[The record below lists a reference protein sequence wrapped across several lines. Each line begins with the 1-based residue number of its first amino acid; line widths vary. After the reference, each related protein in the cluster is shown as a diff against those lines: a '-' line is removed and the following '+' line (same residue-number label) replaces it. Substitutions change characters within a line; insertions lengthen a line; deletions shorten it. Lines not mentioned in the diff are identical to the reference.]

1 MSDYKGLE
9 VVFEGDATGLQS
21 ALSQIDS
28 TASTTESNLRNI
40 GRALKVD
47 PNNSQLLR
55 MQGDEYKR
63 LSDTAR
69 KRADVLAQAQD
80 KANRKVEDSGSAYR
94 KASSELDSAAAS
106 YDRLI
111 RRHEANVSSIES
123 LNRRIEK
130 QRSSMTPT
138 QRAADEAEER
148 FSEQK
153 SKLRGLRKS
162 AKNLQSEMQG
172 ATAKADAEFANKGYR
187 ALADYY
193 QKRIDVEDEF
203 VEDSAG
209 KSGSAL
215 AKQVE
220 MRDASTKSLKAELS
234 ANIASLKASRENNA
248 EVKRTT
254 SAYKYATDAVA
265 SQERA
270 TTKAKKALEESTA
283 ALKKEGGEFNSTSK
297 LIGSRNMLSLNDDS
311 IMDQMEDTETRLA
324 DLQTKKAKRKLEWVH
339 AQNDASRIEV
349 EAVTNQKL
357 ADDYLQKST
366 KSYVESDLKGS
377 RLYKFG
383 QALDDFGQKAGA
395 AADRSSKLSGRFSSL
410 GQSAIMGLTVPLT
423 VVGTKVTQLDEQ
435 FGSTMSQVKMYSGA
449 TKEQLGQL
457 RDYAL
462 SLSSSSIYSSDEIG
476 QAMNELAKAGQKP
489 EQMMKKG
496 GPLDS
501 ALSLAAAGQMDLAD
515 AAAKVVQVGSAFHI
529 KTSDMTMVANVL
541 ANGANKSTA
550 EVGDLANGLANCGQM
565 AHTAGW
571 SLKDTTAAIAFMA
584 DKGVDGATAGTQ
596 LKVMLQ
602 RLVNPT
608 AKAQEVMEKYGFSA
622 RDAQGNVKDLSTLT
636 QELYDKFGGLGAEE
650 RDSALGTMFGT
661 RGINPVLALLNS
673 VGDSANKGTGEID
686 GYIKACDTSKGATEM
701 AAAQMSDYQKKIT
714 ETKHSVENAGIALG
728 ESLEPNVEKG
738 ADLVKDLSTQFT
750 KLDSGTKNG
759 VANVL
764 TGLTLFGPVFTMF
777 QKGVQWGFAP
787 LASGIGKVAKFSST
801 LAAYA
806 SETSVAGTATDAFA
820 LAADEA
826 GINVAGLALGV
837 KGLIAVAAVAG
848 IAALVK
854 QIVDYK
860 QAQDDAYTA
869 TNGMQDALAK
879 MDDTVDTG
887 KSATERRKEDVE
899 AYRESLEDAKAAHQ
913 DYIDTAKKNA
923 EAVDQEVSSY
933 VSLKSKLEDAG
944 NTIEKYRGQRY
955 LSTSQVQDYKNAV
968 DTINKLTGSNF
979 KVGADN
985 SLIDANTGKLQ
996 ENTQAVWD
1004 NIHARENQ
1012 AKADVYSDAAQK
1024 SSENMAKAA
1033 LDYQKQKKS
1042 ALKSVKVL
1050 NDAVD
1055 TLSEQE
1061 GMTDRK
1067 AKREI
1072 FENKSGA
1079 YTNYWTDLDAAGTSA
1094 MKAAEAY
1101 RKNAM
1106 AADNLRVASEGA
1118 AMATQKSDLCIANL
1132 VKTNDTAVESFTNGK
1147 QAKAG
1152 RSLRDF
1158 AKTME
1163 AVSDNSSTLDKVL
1176 NDPLKM
1182 ADVLAAY
1189 DGTATSLESVF
1200 EKYGVVFDKAAA
1212 VQRDSETLLQRTGDW
1227 LQNNMSGIAFAEF
1240 ASAGLD
1246 SFDDIAKKLSDYKIG
1261 LKDLNRV
1268 GADTFNR
1275 IATFAEGNGDT
1286 VAKAMK
1292 VAVTASA
1299 GYKKALK
1306 ENDIDLAEFSVA
1318 AAEAGLSSDN
1328 LRKVGK
1334 KSFDSF
1340 AEAAGGDVDELV
1352 YLLKNYNDLKL
1363 TDKEGNIKINGDGD
1377 IVDANGHVLEWN
1389 GAVLID
1395 KTAIA
1400 QVNGNITNGDAS
1412 VMFNAF
1418 HQVYDSTTGKVIEVD
1433 ADGNVTDGETIE
1445 TIGGFSFAVDALT
1458 GKIVEIDAQ
1467 GNVVGGTTIKP
1478 IDDTHEAITGLDGK
1492 TVIIDAQGNV
1502 VGEAVVQRIDDMS
1515 YAVQTMDGKTVIVQ
1529 ADGNGQLP
1537 ATAFHITDTGIAIQG
1552 LDSNQVDAVVN
1563 GNAYSSDLATQL
1575 RNTAAA
1581 IEALHSKN
1589 IYVTT
1594 YYSQVGSPSIQGAGG
1609 AIIQS
1614 KKGGGGKVTQIKRG
1628 GIKRFAQG
1636 AIANVSGDG
1645 VTFAV
1650 EPDGTRDIY
1659 GEAGAEAIVPLT
1671 NKRYAQP
1678 FTDLIADTVVDRL
1691 GGVNTGG
1698 TNVYIDG
1705 ARVNDDPAIRRL
1717 FIDFMQE
1724 MYRKAAMNRG

>member
-1 MSDYKGLE
+1 LSDYKGLE

-28 TASTTESNLRNI
+28 TATTTESNLRNI

-47 PNNSQLLR
+47 PNNRQLLR

-69 KRADVLAQAQD
+69 KRADVLSQAQD
-80 KANRKVEDSGSAYR
+80 KANRKVEDSGAAYR

-111 RRHEANVSSIES
+111 KRHESNVSSIES

-130 QRSSMTPT
+130 QRSGMTT
-138 QRAADEAEER
+138 AQRAADDAEGK
-148 FSEQK
+148 FVEQK

-162 AKNLQSEMQG
+162 ARNLQNEMQG
-172 ATAKADAEFANKGYR
+172 ATARADAEFANKGYR

-193 QKRIDVEDEF
+193 QKRVDVEDEF
-203 VEDSAG
+203 SESSAG

-215 AKQVE
+215 AKQAE
-220 MRDASTKSLKAELS
+220 MRDAATRSLKAELS
-234 ANIASLKASRENNA
+234 ANIDSLRASRLNNS

-254 SAYKYATDAVA
+254 SAYNDAEKAVSRQA
-265 SQERA
+265 RA
-270 TTKAKKALEESTA
+270 TTKAKEALEESTA

-297 LIGSRNMLSLNDDS
+297 LIGARNLLSLNDDS
-311 IMDQMEDTETRLA
+311 IMDQMEDTENRLA
-324 DLQTKKAKRKLEWVH
+324 DLQTRQAKRKLEWVH
-339 AQNDASRIEV
+339 AQNDASRISV

-366 KSYVESDLKGS
+366 RSYVESDLKGS

-383 QALDDFGQKAGA
+383 EALDEFGQKAGA

-673 VGDSANKGTGEID
+673 VGDSANKSTGEID
-686 GYIKACDTSKGATEM
+686 GYIQACDTSKGATEM

-738 ADLVKDLSTQFT
+738 ADLVKDLATQFT
-750 KLDSGTKNG
+750 NLDSGTKNG

-764 TGLTLFGPVFTMF
+764 TGLTLFGPVFTAF

-787 LASGIGKVAKFSST
+787 LASGIGKVAKFTSA
-801 LAAYA
+801 LAAYS
-806 SETSVAGTATDAFA
+806 SETAVAGSMTDAFA

-826 GINVAGLALGV
+826 GINTAGLALGL
-837 KGLIAVAAVAG
+837 KGMLAIAAVAG
-848 IAALVK
+848 IAALVAETQKLAEK
-854 QIVDYK
+854 QEK
-860 QAQDDAYTA
+860 QKNAV
-869 TNGMQDALAK
+869 NGLSEA
-879 MDDTVDTG
+879 MDDLKDSSDATADAFDSSTARQER
-887 KSATERRKEDVE
+887 ATEVHNKATESFDKMND
-899 AYRESLEDAKAAHQ
+899 SLEDYYSKASDRANKIKNEVNSYEDMCSSLEYAGQ
-913 DYIDTAKKNA
+913 VIDDYRGKADLSVSQLDELQAAIDTVNKACGT
-923 EAVDQEVSSY
+923 SY
-933 VSLKSKLEDAG
+933 KL
-944 NTIEKYRGQRY
+944 
-955 LSTSQVQDYKNAV
+955 
-968 DTINKLTGSNF
+968 
-979 KVGADN
+979 
-985 SLIDANTGKLQ
+985 DANNNIVDDTGNIQ
-996 ENTQAVWD
+996 DNTQAIWD
-1004 NIHARENQ
+1004 NIHAREAQ
-1012 AKADVYSDAAQK
+1012 AKAHVYGDAAASAEADAADASKTLADSKKSWKDNLDDYKNAKENLKKAGVNLQKLETDANYYSTLSAQQRKAYSDWADASGRLYQSAQNAADQDKEYRKKSTAAANLRAFQEALSSGIKDSDKNLSQVVMSSDAAMKMFTGDGEQAQLSM
-1024 SSENMAKAA
+1024 SSFADTLMKVTDNSADLKKKMQDDPSIISDIATAYDGSAESIRGVLEGLGIAFDETAAKEIDAKGSLEAYAKTLSDAFENSGNEGE
-1033 LDYQKQKKS
+1033 DYSNLLSMGFRNVNDMVS
-1042 ALKSVKVL
+1042 AL
-1050 NDAVD
+1050 NDAGISFEAFNKID
-1055 TLSEQE
+1055 FS
-1061 GMTDRK
+1061 D
-1067 AKREI
+1067 
-1072 FENKSGA
+1072 FENVMEHADGSADSFINTISMLSYSQKNLGDSLSRSG
-1079 YTNYWTDLDAAGTSA
+1079 T
-1094 MKAAEAY
+1094 
-1101 RKNAM
+1101 
-1106 AADNLRVASEGA
+1106 
-1118 AMATQKSDLCIANL
+1118 
-1132 VKTNDTAVESFTNGK
+1132 TAV
-1147 QAKAG
+1147 Q
-1152 RSLRDF
+1152 
-1158 AKTME
+1158 
-1163 AVSDNSSTLDKVL
+1163 
-1176 NDPLKM
+1176 
-1182 ADVLAAY
+1182 
-1189 DGTATSLESVF
+1189 
-1200 EKYGVVFDKAAA
+1200 
-1212 VQRDSETLLQRTGDW
+1212 
-1227 LQNNMSGIAFAEF
+1227 
-1240 ASAGLD
+1240 
-1246 SFDDIAKKLSDYKIG
+1246 
-1261 LKDLNRV
+1261 
-1268 GADTFNR
+1268 
-1275 IATFAEGNGDT
+1275 
-1286 VAKAMK
+1286 
-1292 VAVTASA
+1292 
-1299 GYKKALK
+1299 
-1306 ENDIDLAEFSVA
+1306 
-1318 AAEAGLSSDN
+1318 
-1328 LRKVGK
+1328 
-1334 KSFDSF
+1334 F
-1340 AEAAGGDVDELV
+1340 AEAMDDAGVSINELGKLSGDQFDSILNACKGNLEEAA
-1352 YLLKNYNDLKL
+1352 YIIKNYDDLPIK
-1363 TDKEGNIKINGDGD
+1363 DKNGTITINGDGE
-1377 IVDANGHVLEWN
+1377 IVDANGHIWEWN
-1389 GAVLID
+1389 NGKLVD
-1395 KTAIA
+1395 KTASANVDGNATDGSAAESVDKTNEYINALTGKTVTIGADGSIVDGSAVEGVATFKLAYDSVNDKMVLVDAQGNVIDGTTVEPISDTEVAITGLTGNEVTA
-1400 QVNGNITNGDAS
+1400 QVNGNAVIPETYVVLFNTENGI
-1412 VMFNAF
+1412 V
-1418 HQVYDSTTGKVIEVD
+1418 
-1433 ADGNVTDGETIE
+1433 
-1445 TIGGFSFAVDALT
+1445 ALT
-1458 GKIVEIDAQ
+1458 S
-1467 GNVVGGTTIKP
+1467 N
-1478 IDDTHEAITGLDGK
+1478 
-1492 TVIIDAQGNV
+1492 
-1502 VGEAVVQRIDDMS
+1502 S
-1515 YAVQTMDGKTVIVQ
+1515 
-1529 ADGNGQLP
+1529 
-1537 ATAFHITDTGIAIQG
+1537 ATAQ
-1552 LDSNQVDAVVN
+1552 VN
-1563 GNAYSSDLATQL
+1563 GNAPLSGTASAIW
-1575 RNTAAA
+1575 NTANAA
-1581 IEALHSKN
+1581 NSFPTGTKTISL
-1589 IYVTT
+1589 
-1594 YYSQVGSPSIQGAGG
+1594 QVKLNGPTGIPGVGLSSL
-1609 AIIQS
+1609 
-1614 KKGGGGKVTQIKRG
+1614 GGGGKGGGHGVKRG